1 MFNIAEMPVILGV
14 IGFLAALVVMRVG
27 VSIAGRLSGKG
38 RNAAVAGSPEGEQ
51 GHTLRSLEA
60 ELRVARKKAE
70 MAEQGLEDTHEEM
83 AELRAEN
90 ERLQKKLA
98 KKDEELA
105 KAEQTLKDEIT
116 KTVAL
121 RHRLTDQAEETIRAR
136 VKARDI
142 ETELSIR
149 QAGSNLDDDALEQI
163 AAEHE
168 ELTGRLLALQEKI
181 SEHSED

>member
-1 MFNIAEMPVILGV
+1 MFNISEMPIILGV
-14 IGFLAALVVMRVG
+14 VGFLAALLSMRVG
-27 VSIAGRLSGKG
+27 IAIAGRLSGKG
-38 RNAAVAGSPEGEQ
+38 RNAADAGSVDGEQ

-60 ELRVARKKAE
+60 ELRVARKKSE
-70 MAEQGLEDTHEEM
+70 MAEQSLDEAHEEVT
-83 AELRAEN
+83 ELRAEI
-90 ERLQKKLA
+90 ERLQNQLA
-98 KKDEELA
+98 KKDEELE
-105 KAEQTLKDEIT
+105 KAEQTLKDEIA

-168 ELTGRLLALQEKI
+168 ELTGRLQALQQKI
-181 SEHSED
+181 AEHSED